1 MKHTN
6 KNKKNIRK
14 INKKRNNTI
23 RKRGGGGFDEPI
35 ISKIRTI
42 KGCFPEFYEPTED
55 KIGEINKS
63 LGTLGIDMEK
73 LNIREKPELVE
84 YYKKT
89 LNEYI
94 EHKREIFFDAID
106 KLLLDN
112 KIPDSKYLK
121 QNIVPTICC
130 MSLIEKMKAI
140 TRLARRHNNTMFN
153 PNNINNLFNPNHI
166 DKPFL
171 EKVENEKNK
180 QDIHKLE
187 IFLENNGIARPN
199 VSTAGKT
206 KADREALSIY
216 IHDLMQ
222 IFNSF
227 GTHRTVDVIL
237 IGVFETKI
245 QDIKNEIQHRENVKK
260 EQEKH
265 AQDQKTKL
273 YSIIKNVKGTRGL
286 FGEARKTLPYFSN
299 KEKIDIIEKL
309 SPGIAKILQSQLEQ
323 ESDKDSTS
331 IIDNALIDILN
342 EKFKKA

>member
-1 MKHTN
+1 
-6 KNKKNIRK
+6 
-14 INKKRNNTI
+14 
-23 RKRGGGGFDEPI
+23 
-35 ISKIRTI
+35 
-42 KGCFPEFYEPTED
+42 
-55 KIGEINKS
+55 
-63 LGTLGIDMEK
+63 
-73 LNIREKPELVE
+73 
-84 YYKKT
+84 
-89 LNEYI
+89 
-94 EHKREIFFDAID
+94 
-106 KLLLDN
+106 
-112 KIPDSKYLK
+112 
-121 QNIVPTICC
+121 

-140 TRLARRHNNTMFN
+140 TRLVRRHNNTMFN

-180 QDIHKLE
+180 EDIHKLE

-199 VSTAGKT
+199 VSTAGKK
-206 KADREALSIY
+206 KADREEALSIY
-216 IHDLMQ
+216 ISDLMQ

-227 GTHRTVDVIL
+227 GTHRAVDVML

-331 IIDNALIDILN
+331 IIDDALIDILN

>member
-14 INKKRNNTI
+14 ISKRNNTI
-23 RKRGGGGFDEPI
+23 RKKRGGGGFDEPI
-35 ISKIRTI
+35 KSQMRTM
-42 KGCFPEFYEPTED
+42 KGCLPQFYEPTED
-55 KIGEINKS
+55 KTGEIKKS

-94 EHKREIFFDAID
+94 EDKREIFFDVID

-112 KIPDSKYLK
+112 KIPDSNYLK
-121 QNIVPTICC
+121 QNIVPTLCC

-140 TRLARRHNNTMFN
+140 SRIAKHKAIGTLFTR
-153 PNNINNLFNPNHI
+153 NINDLFNPNHI
-166 DKPFL
+166 DKYFL

-180 QDIHKLE
+180 QEILKLE
-187 IFLENNGIARPN
+187 IFLKNNGIARPN
-199 VSTAGKT
+199 VSTTGKT

-216 IHDLMQ
+216 IHDLIQ

-227 GTHRTVDVIL
+227 GAHRTVDVML

-265 AQDQKTKL
+265 AQDQKTTL
-273 YSIIKNVKGTRGL
+273 YSIIKNVKGTGGL